1 MSPLLKIYFNERY
14 IANLWLE
21 DKYYNFQ
28 YIVQDTLPI
37 SLALPVREE
46 PYIKDYAKPY
56 FANLLPE
63 GEIRTL
69 IETRLGISRGDD
81 FELLKQIGGDCAGA
95 VTLFPEDQ
103 TPFENAA
110 YTALSED
117 ELVSLIKNLP
127 QTPLCAGISKKIR
140 LSLAGAQNKTTL
152 YVKNGVYYLPENGAP
167 SSHVLKVPITGI
179 KGITDTVQNETF
191 VMMLAKEVGL
201 NVPDVEMVLIG
212 DVPVFIIER
221 YDRRV
226 DEKQKLQ
233 RVLQEDFCQLYR
245 LEPTVK
251 YQNAGGPGLEDCA
264 KKIREY
270 SSDNV
275 ADIEQLL
282 KWTAFNVLAG
292 NADAHGK
299 NLSVIWGSDGIR
311 LAPFY
316 DILSTTVY
324 GVNHDNDFAMSIG
337 REYNSTKITRVNW
350 KQLSEYLDIN
360 IRLIDKINSD
370 LIHSLGTAVDKV
382 SGDFTSKYGA
392 NAIVDQIV
400 KDIGGRTKLLVG

>member
-37 SLALPVREE
+37 SLALQVREE

-63 GEIRTL
+63 GETRTL

-152 YVKNGVYYLPENGAP
+152 YVKNGVYSLPENGAP
-167 SSHVLKVPITGI
+167 SSHILKVPITGI

-337 REYNSTKITRVNW
+337 R
-350 KQLSEYLDIN
+350 
-360 IRLIDKINSD
+360 
-370 LIHSLGTAVDKV
+370 
-382 SGDFTSKYGA
+382 
-392 NAIVDQIV
+392 
-400 KDIGGRTKLLVG
+400 